1 MLNALIIDDVDYI
14 RKSVARLLELNKFK
28 CDICPD
34 GKQAMEMILK
44 KEYNLIITDIM
55 MPEAD
60 GYEFMDFLRKQHDP
74 LCRTPVLA
82 ISGGDKTINS
92 DVALTIMKQKA
103 DGVLQKPFGKEDLMK
118 AIAKVLGNTRYSKI
132 INSGPADA

>member
-14 RKSVARLLELNKFK
+14 RKSLARLLESNKFE
-28 CDICPD
+28 CDVCAN
-34 GKQAMEMILK
+34 GKDAMEMVVAK
-44 KEYNLIITDIM
+44 KYDLIITDIM

-60 GYEFMDFLRKQHDP
+60 GYEFMEFLRAQPDP

-92 DVALTIMKQKA
+92 DVALTIMKKQA
-103 DGVLQKPFGKEDLMK
+103 DGVLQKPFGKDDLMK
-118 AIAKVLGNTRYSKI
+118 AIAKVLGNTRYNKT
-132 INSGPADA
+132 INGGPTDV